1 MEKKLP
7 ETLAT
12 LLTPEQV
19 QGRRVRLMFQDE
31 ARFGRMVRI
40 RRCWAPTPER
50 PVVANGY
57 EREFVYVYGAVSPV
71 EGELDW
77 MIGRLMNTE
86 RMSTFL
92 AQVSAAH
99 ECEFMVM
106 VVDGAVRTYAKT
118 CRSQR
123 TSACCDCLP
132 TRRSSIR
139 RNTSGTK
146 CAKRNSPIACLLT
159 LAA

>member
-31 ARFGRMVRI
+31 ARLGRMVRI

-57 EREFVYVYGAVSPV
+57 ERESTCTAPSVRWRENS
-71 EGELDW
+71 
-77 MIGRLMNTE
+77 IG
-86 RMSTFL
+86 
-92 AQVSAAH
+92 
-99 ECEFMVM
+99 
-106 VVDGAVRTYAKT
+106 
-118 CRSQR
+118 
-123 TSACCDCLP
+123 
-132 TRRSSIR
+132 
-139 RNTSGTK
+139 
-146 CAKRNSPIACLLT
+146 
-159 LAA
+159 